1 MQGFVDKLNSLSLD
15 EFNSLFQL
23 DNEDLKNFDLQQAN
37 FSQLA
42 DEIQAYIDLME
53 KAQKQA
59 KQFAK
64 LATFSDFTG
73 FSVSD
78 IDELYQ
84 SYIDQYEKM
93 GVTITDSIKEYL
105 YALAEDNAI
114 TETITADVSMAL
126 S

>member
-1 MQGFVDKLNSLSLD
+1 
-15 EFNSLFQL
+15 
-23 DNEDLKNFDLQQAN
+23 
-37 FSQLA
+37 
-42 DEIQAYIDLME
+42 ME

-105 YALAEDNAI
+105 HALAEDNAI
-114 TETITADVSMAL
+114 TETITADVKLL